1 MPKAYHRGADVRFHI
16 ALNPSDRALLD
27 AIQAKYEDRIGN
39 PLSLSIVV
47 SLMLRE
53 LTKTRA

>member
-1 MPKAYHRGADVRFHI
+1 MPKVYHRDAHVRFS
-16 ALNPSDRALLD
+16 LSLSEKDRALLD
-27 AIQAKYEDRIGN
+27 TMQSRYETQIGS

-53 LTKTRA
+53 LATG